1 MKLRTMRRHVR
12 DAFRAVWRNRWMSL
26 AAVSTV
32 AVALFLV
39 GVFAAIA
46 LNVQHLT
53 EQMERQVEIR
63 LFLKDGTGPEAVA
76 ALEAA
81 IRAMPEVADV
91 RFIPKDE
98 GLRQLKADYK
108 DMADLF
114 DGLEEDNPLPD
125 AFVVKTK
132 SPEETAT
139 VAERLAA
146 RPEVE
151 TIRYGKEWIDVF
163 FQTTAFLRRAMLVIV
178 AGLVGVATFLIA
190 NTIRLTIVHRR
201 DEIEV
206 MRLVGATRMYI
217 RWPFFI
223 EGAFIGLAG
232 ALLPLGALAYGYDA
246 LLTRIRLPF
255 VTLLPFSA
263 VAEPLAALIVGLGFG
278 IGVVGTLASIRKFLR
293 V

>member
-1 MKLRTMRRHVR
+1 MRLRTMRRHVR

-125 AFVVKTK
+125 AFVIKAK

-246 LLTRIRLPF
+246 LLARIRLPF